1 MLDDDMYAVPG
12 FTGKP
17 SPRSPNR
24 QGQQKGSRLKSARDS
39 ESPKG
44 KPRKTLTSPREDQG
58 SKPDGEKNVCRMWK
72 TFGTC
77 RFGDKSKYSHDTSAV
92 AAEVS
97 GQEVVMIAALHDP
110 LDDAEAHLNPGKTD
124 TLTRA
129 SM

>member
-12 FTGKP
+12 FTGEP

-24 QGQQKGSRLKSARDS
+24 QGQQKGSRLKSPRDS

-44 KPRKTLTSPREDQG
+44 KPRKTSTSPREDQG

-72 TFGTC
+72 TSGTC
-77 RFGDKSKYSHDTSAV
+77 RFGDKCKYSHDTSAV

-97 GQEVVMIAALHDP
+97 EQEVVMIAALHDP
-110 LDDAEAHLNPGKTD
+110 LDDAEAHLNLGKTD
-124 TLTRA
+124 ALTRA